1 MPAIDTALLAIYR
14 AARELGCD
22 EFQDTAFAILR
33 GYIPFD
39 SARWARASASPVG
52 VLFHTA
58 HLVNELPAWGDAY
71 SQIRSLDR
79 AATFAI
85 AHPGTTGNFHCE
97 SCYPLREDAEMREYF
112 RRYRHEVALV
122 TAHVDRTTGFLF
134 NISLFGANPNKPFSE
149 AERQLMQSLYPHL
162 MEAWVVNQALQIER
176 TRYSAAGRPW
186 SVAVCTPCGH
196 ITLAEPSF
204 FPLLQQEWPGRPL
217 DALPAPLRDALKT
230 DAGGFK
236 GHTCV
241 FGFERKTRLA
251 FVRGRQRTVMDQLS
265 ERELTVARHVSAG
278 RTHKEVARLMGIAP
292 ATVRNHLQAIHEKV
306 GVHNNVDLVAQIK
319 DSGL

>member
-122 TAHVDRTTGFLF
+122 TAHVDRTTGFLCGASGF
-134 NISLFGANPNKPFSE
+134 FGHRFGVK
-149 AERQLMQSLYPHL
+149 RVIQTG
-162 MEAWVVNQALQIER
+162 VVDVEESWYECDCAR
-176 TRYSAAGRPW
+176 GAGR
-186 SVAVCTPCGH
+186 
-196 ITLAEPSF
+196 
-204 FPLLQQEWPGRPL
+204 
-217 DALPAPLRDALKT
+217 
-230 DAGGFK
+230 
-236 GHTCV
+236 
-241 FGFERKTRLA
+241 
-251 FVRGRQRTVMDQLS
+251 
-265 ERELTVARHVSAG
+265 SA
-278 RTHKEVARLMGIAP
+278 
-292 ATVRNHLQAIHEKV
+292 
-306 GVHNNVDLVAQIK
+306 
-319 DSGL
+319 